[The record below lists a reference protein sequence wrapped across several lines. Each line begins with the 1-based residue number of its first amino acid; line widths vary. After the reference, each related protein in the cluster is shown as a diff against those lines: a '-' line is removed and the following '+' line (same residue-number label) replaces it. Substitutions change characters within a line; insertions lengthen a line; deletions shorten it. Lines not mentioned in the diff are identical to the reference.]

1 VQLAQSVPML
11 LSTAAAAVS
20 PREEDER
27 FLIAV
32 TRSMSAHFHAR
43 SARER
48 ARNRSKSRTQA
59 VTRGSPEIAV
69 ELRKRPLTCRS
80 AFWPG
85 PIPKLRLQVSNP
97 KFCRLEWLFV
107 PPALAEET
115 FWLNVSSCPG
125 PDGRAVEPLKRR
137 LSRGTCG
144 ALRGRGAGRVDAVR
158 EDEYHTFLQ
167 MRSEASQAASSSA
180 TGSRACRM
188 AAALF

>member
-1 VQLAQSVPML
+1 LRNLYRCCSVRRRLPCL
-11 LSTAAAAVS
+11 LERRMSDFLS
-20 PREEDER
+20 PSP
-27 FLIAV
+27 
-32 TRSMSAHFHAR
+32 RSMSAHFHAR

-107 PPALAEET
+107 PAGARRRDLLAERSQA
-115 FWLNVSSCPG
+115 VPG
-125 PDGRAVEPLKRR
+125 PDGRAVEPLKRKTVE
-137 LSRGTCG
+137 GVP
-144 ALRGRGAGRVDAVR
+144 AGRFGAAAPAESMPYAKTSTTR
-158 EDEYHTFLQ
+158 SYKC
-167 MRSEASQAASSSA
+167 RSEASQAASSSA